1 MGKYNFE
8 DDEDFELDEELQE
21 QFGDEFSSAVS
32 RQIGNSTKKKNTDK
46 SVKFHKDGFYEKNR
60 K

>member
-8 DDEDFELDEELQE
+8 DDEDFELDELQE
-21 QFGDEFSSAVS
+21 QFGDEFSSALS
-32 RQIGNSTKKKNTDK
+32 RQISNITKKKNTDK
-46 SVKFHKDGFYEKNR
+46 TVKFHKDGFYDKNR

>member
-21 QFGDEFSSAVS
+21 QFGDEFSYAVS
-32 RQIGNSTKKKNTDK
+32 RQIGNKPKKNNDK
-46 SVKFHKDGFYEKNR
+46 SLKFHKDGYFDKNR